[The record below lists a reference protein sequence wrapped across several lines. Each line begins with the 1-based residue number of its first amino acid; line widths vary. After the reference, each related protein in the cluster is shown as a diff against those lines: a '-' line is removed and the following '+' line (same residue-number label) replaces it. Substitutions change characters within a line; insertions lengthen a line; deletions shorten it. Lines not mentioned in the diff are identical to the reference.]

1 MEKKHR
7 VDGRLPHD
15 LEERLINWKS
25 ELEYLKETNP
35 PRYYGGDIDETK
47 TKLHILA
54 DAFIQGYGSVSYIR
68 KVNKDTCNIV
78 FTIRKSCLAHLRF
91 IIKLVRELKL
101 SVMKTAY
108 SQSRVVQFTCVTSI
122 HVQLHLF

>member
-91 IIKLVRELKL
+91 IIKKSCLAHLILKD
-101 SVMKTAY
+101 
-108 SQSRVVQFTCVTSI
+108 SQTRTPSCSKKSAAQSKI
-122 HVQLHLF
+122 NAIM

>member
-35 PRYYGGDIDETK
+35 PIYYGGDIDETK
-47 TKLHILA
+47 TKLHILE
-54 DAFIQGYGSVSYIR
+54 
-68 KVNKDTCNIV
+68 T
-78 FTIRKSCLAHLRF
+78 
-91 IIKLVRELKL
+91 
-101 SVMKTAY
+101 
-108 SQSRVVQFTCVTSI
+108 
-122 HVQLHLF
+122 HLFKVMAQSPTLEKSIKILVTLYSPSENLA

>member
-1 MEKKHR
+1 M
-7 VDGRLPHD
+7 DGRLPHD

-78 FTIRKSCLAHLRF
+78 FTIRKSCLAHL
-91 IIKLVRELKL
+91 ILKD
-101 SVMKTAY
+101 
-108 SQSRVVQFTCVTSI
+108 SQTRTPSCSKKSAAQSKI
-122 HVQLHLF
+122 NAMM